1 MVFFFQTYKNGWL
14 QINETCLHSDRNSA
28 QSSSRFVDVNCF
40 EKAENRLASF
50 TTILWK
56 SVFSNNAYLFKLRF
70 VKIWSSAIWVEIL
83 ERLAQCRRFQR
94 VFQIQ
99 FFVNIELLVFVIPVI
114 TRQLFKKCHKINV
127 PLSVGNNTRC
137 WSWWIVCRLMVID
150 FRRVLD
156 HFRILQCIWMFT
168 VKLNF
173 DEKFYHRAKYQRS
186 WSLGFVAT
194 ISPWTGHRAT
204 EGWSAHQRHQDLAFA
219 KRAHWSGAKLYSNDT
234 CFWTR
239 VACRA
244 KVHEDSIQHEST
256 T

>member
-1 MVFFFQTYKNGWL
+1 MFLSWWWKLVELSAKTEIFEEYNKSAWYFFFKLIKMADYKL
-14 QINETCLHSDRNSA
+14 MRHAFIQIEIRPSPARG
-28 QSSSRFVDVNCF
+28 SSMWIVSKRL
-40 EKAENRLASF
+40 KNRLASF

-114 TRQLFKKCHKINV
+114 TRQSFKKCHKMNV

-156 HFRILQCIWMFT
+156 HFRILQCIC
-168 VKLNF
+168 KCL
-173 DEKFYHRAKYQRS
+173 Q
-186 WSLGFVAT
+186 
-194 ISPWTGHRAT
+194 
-204 EGWSAHQRHQDLAFA
+204 
-219 KRAHWSGAKLYSNDT
+219 
-234 CFWTR
+234 
-239 VACRA
+239 
-244 KVHEDSIQHEST
+244 
-256 T
+256 